1 MAKKK
6 SRIALSRERIEEA
19 AEALIERD
27 GLEVFSTRRLAA
39 ELDCEAMSIYHHF
52 PNKAELLEALVA
64 RFFDRLPL
72 PEQGLA
78 PVERLRRIA
87 WSYRDAALKQPNLFP
102 LVAMHRLSTP
112 VGIAWLERMF
122 GVMLDAVPQRA
133 TAASLMQAYGSY
145 IVGAC
150 LDETQGRIKG
160 GSDEGT
166 TPDRGNFDAGLEII
180 LGGIEQSL
188 GKLQRAD

>member
-1 MAKKK
+1 MALSAKKV
-6 SRIALSRERIEEA
+6 RPALSREKIEDA
-19 AEALIERD
+19 AEALIERE
-27 GLEVFSTRRLAA
+27 GLDAFSTRRLAA
-39 ELDCEAMSIYHHF
+39 ELNCEAMSIYHHF

-78 PVERLRRIA
+78 PVERLRRLA

-112 VGIAWLERMF
+112 VGLAWLERMF

-133 TAASLMQAYGSY
+133 TAASLIQAYGSY

-150 LDETQGRIKG
+150 LEETQGLTKG
-160 GSDEGT
+160 DKSA
-166 TPDRGNFDAGLEII
+166 PDRSNFGAGLEII
-180 LGGIEQSL
+180 LSGIEQSL
-188 GKLQRAD
+188 GRQRRVD